1 MDEQPDPPAGTSIQE
16 SNPEILEPSGIDRK
30 LSLLPQT
37 VPHFV
42 NRETECDEIRK
53 YLSPQ
58 HNCRCLL
65 IHGVTGIGKTTVAT
79 KVAND
84 ILNSGGSTVVIYVNC
99 RNIKLSH
106 DFAEKALQQVY
117 HAPVENPIPELKNR
131 LKSQDFFTILL
142 LDNFEFILNL
152 DDRMQLP
159 ENELSLQQNNPS
171 EEGSKIKNLINDILM
186 VAGKVKLLLTSSEKV
201 SFPEAGQ
208 EILHLS
214 SFTPEESIN
223 LLRKVWKDRQ
233 VNITQAH
240 DLSEI
245 CSGIPL
251 VLYTLA
257 SSHSDLPSLL
267 EAMRCPSPQKKFDFF
282 RKIQTVSEDMKIN
295 VCIDHCF
302 ERLDLIE
309 KHLLIR
315 FALLKRRFSLP
326 EAVKIFQSTEMSA
339 SQLRESGMELS
350 KRSLLEERID
360 GDECSY
366 TLLRVIRDYCETKA
380 MEQEFRQVILD
391 ARRMFIRH
399 FLTFLEDIF
408 KMFLSQNVSEAIAA
422 FQKDE
427 ANVMQLVEWCKNG
440 QMDEEQTRR
449 CIDVFNSVTE
459 LLAKMM
465 GKAKFEYAFKS
476 LRKRCEEMKD
486 QTRLSD
492 CLTSLGLKEVFS
504 CSCPPIGPCALHAEI
519 AKEYFTKAD
528 RIQRNLGVK
537 KGNSRAQCLAKLGRC
552 IATVGFFEEAKEKV
566 QQAIRIRSEGQDD
579 DVMLG
584 ATYNDLGVILS
595 LEGNHEQA
603 INVRERKT
611 LPIYRRTLGKHPFTA
626 TVLNSLSNNYFAQGE
641 YNTAELH
648 SKDALEIRLELLKD
662 HRDTAKSLFDL
673 AMVHKM
679 KEEFKTAKEYLERC
693 EAMQKKILD
702 DENNDLT
709 RTRNE
714 LEEVRERLLGAMQG
728 NS

>member
-1 MDEQPDPPAGTSIQE
+1 M
-16 SNPEILEPSGIDRK
+16 
-30 LSLLPQT
+30 
-37 VPHFV
+37 
-42 NRETECDEIRK
+42 
-53 YLSPQ
+53 
-58 HNCRCLL
+58 
-65 IHGVTGIGKTTVAT
+65 AT

-84 ILNSGGSTVVIYVNC
+84 ILNSDGRTVVIYVNC
-99 RNIKLSH
+99 RNLKHSH

-117 HAPVENPIPELKNR
+117 PIPVENPIPELKNR

-223 LLRKVWKDRQ
+223 LLRKVWKNRQ

-240 DLSEI
+240 ELSEI

-267 EAMRCPSPQKKFDFF
+267 EAMRCPSPQKKFDFLG
-282 RKIQTVSEDMKIN
+282 KIQTVSEDMKIN
-295 VCIDHCF
+295 FCIDHCF
-302 ERLDLIE
+302 ERLGLIE
-309 KHLLIR
+309 KHVLIR
-315 FALLKRRFSLP
+315 FALLKRRFSLS

-339 SQLRESGMELS
+339 SQLSQCGLELS
-350 KRSLLEERID
+350 RRSLLEKQHII
-360 GDECSY
+360 GDEYSY

-380 MEQEFRQVILD
+380 TEQEFRGVILD

-465 GKAKFEYAFKS
+465 GKAKFEYAFES

-504 CSCPPIGPCALHAEI
+504 CSCPPIGPCVLHAGI

-528 RIQRNLGVK
+528 RIQRNLGVE

-552 IATVGFFEEAKEKV
+552 IATVGFFQEAKEKV

-584 ATYNDLGVILS
+584 ATYNDLG
-595 LEGNHEQA
+595 G
-603 INVRERKT
+603 
-611 LPIYRRTLGKHPFTA
+611 
-626 TVLNSLSNNYFAQGE
+626 
-641 YNTAELH
+641 
-648 SKDALEIRLELLKD
+648 
-662 HRDTAKSLFDL
+662 
-673 AMVHKM
+673 
-679 KEEFKTAKEYLERC
+679 RC
-693 EAMQKKILD
+693 TK
-702 DENNDLT
+702 
-709 RTRNE
+709 
-714 LEEVRERLLGAMQG
+714 
-728 NS
+728 

>member
-1 MDEQPDPPAGTSIQE
+1 M
-16 SNPEILEPSGIDRK
+16 
-30 LSLLPQT
+30 SLLPQT

-58 HNCRCLL
+58 HDCRCLL

-99 RNIKLSH
+99 RNLKLSH

-117 HAPVENPIPELKNR
+117 PIPVENPIPELKNR
-131 LKSQDFFTILL
+131 LKSQEFFTILL
-142 LDNFEFILNL
+142 LDNFEFILYL

-159 ENELSLQQNNPS
+159 KSEFSLQQKNPS
-171 EEGSKIKNLINDILM
+171 DEGSKIKNLINDILM
-186 VAGKVKLLLTSSEKV
+186 VAGKVKLLLTSSERV
-201 SFPEAGQ
+201 SFPESGQ
-208 EILHLS
+208 EMVRLS
-214 SFTPEESIN
+214 PFKPEESVE
-223 LLRKVWKDRQ
+223 LLKTVWKDRK
-233 VNITQAH
+233 VNTTQA
-240 DLSEI
+240 DGFSEI

-257 SSHSDLPSLL
+257 SYHSNLPSLL
-267 EAMRCPSPQKKFDFF
+267 EEMSCSSPQEKFEFL
-282 RKIQTVSEDMKIN
+282 RKIQTVSADKKID

-302 ERLDLIE
+302 ERLVPIE
-309 KHLLIR
+309 KCALIR
-315 FALLKRRFSLP
+315 FALLRRRFSLS
-326 EAVKIFQSTEMSA
+326 EAVEIFQSTEMSA
-339 SQLRESGMELS
+339 SQLRRCGLELS
-350 KRSLLEERID
+350 QRSLLEEHIN
-360 GDECSY
+360 GDEYSY

-380 MEQEFRQVILD
+380 MKHEFREVILD

-427 ANVMQLVEWCKNG
+427 ANVMQLVEWCGNG

-476 LRKRCEEMKD
+476 LRKRCKEMKD

-504 CSCPPIGPCALHAEI
+504 CSCPPIGLCASAAEV

-528 RIQRNLGVK
+528 RIQRKLRVK
-537 KGNSRAQCLAKLGRC
+537 TGNSRAQCLAKLGRC
-552 IATVGFFEEAKEKV
+552 LAKEGSFKEAKEKV
-566 QQAIRIRSEGQDD
+566 QQAIKIRSERQDD
-579 DVMLG
+579 NVMLG
-584 ATYNDLGVILS
+584 ATYND
-595 LEGNHEQA
+595 QA
-603 INVRERKT
+603 
-611 LPIYRRTLGKHPFTA
+611 GKCT
-626 TVLNSLSNNYFAQGE
+626 
-641 YNTAELH
+641 
-648 SKDALEIRLELLKD
+648 K
-662 HRDTAKSLFDL
+662 
-673 AMVHKM
+673 
-679 KEEFKTAKEYLERC
+679 
-693 EAMQKKILD
+693 
-702 DENNDLT
+702 
-709 RTRNE
+709 
-714 LEEVRERLLGAMQG
+714 
-728 NS
+728 

>member
-1 MDEQPDPPAGTSIQE
+1 M
-16 SNPEILEPSGIDRK
+16 
-30 LSLLPQT
+30 
-37 VPHFV
+37 
-42 NRETECDEIRK
+42 
-53 YLSPQ
+53 
-58 HNCRCLL
+58 
-65 IHGVTGIGKTTVAT
+65 HGVTGIGKTTVAT

-99 RNIKLSH
+99 RNLKLSH

-117 HAPVENPIPELKNR
+117 HLPVENPIPELKNR

-142 LDNFEFILNL
+142 LDNFEFILHL

-240 DLSEI
+240 ELSEI

-257 SSHSDLPSLL
+257 SCHSNLPSLL
-267 EAMRCPSPQKKFDFF
+267 EEMRCPSPQKKFDFL
-282 RKIQTVSEDMKIN
+282 RKIQTVSADKKID

-302 ERLDLIE
+302 ERLDSKE
-309 KHLLIR
+309 KCALIR
-315 FALLKRRFSLP
+315 FALLRRRFSLS
-326 EAVKIFQSTEMSA
+326 EAVKIFQPTEMSA
-339 SQLRESGMELS
+339 SQLRRSGLELS
-350 KRSLLEERID
+350 QRSLLEERID

-380 MEQEFRQVILD
+380 MEQEFREVILD
-391 ARRMFIRH
+391 ARRMFIRY
-399 FLTFLEDIF
+399 FLTFLEAIF
-408 KMFLSQNVSEAIAA
+408 KDFLSQNVSEAIAA

-427 ANVMQLVEWCKNG
+427 ANVMQLVEWCRNG
-440 QMDEEQTRR
+440 QMDEEQTIR

-465 GKAKFEYAFKS
+465 GKAKFKYTFES
-476 LRKRCEEMKD
+476 LRTRCEQMED
-486 QTRLSD
+486 QAKLSD

-504 CSCPPIGPCALHAEI
+504 CSCVPIGPCASHAER

-528 RIQRNLGVK
+528 QIQRILGVRT
-537 KGNSRAQCLAKLGRC
+537 GNSRAQCLAKLGRC
-552 IATVGFFEEAKEKV
+552 LAKEGSFEKAKEKV
-566 QQAIRIRSEGQDD
+566 QQAIKIRSEGQNDN
-579 DVMLG
+579 VMLG
-584 ATYNDLGVILS
+584 ATYNDLG
-595 LEGNHEQA
+595 G
-603 INVRERKT
+603 
-611 LPIYRRTLGKHPFTA
+611 
-626 TVLNSLSNNYFAQGE
+626 
-641 YNTAELH
+641 
-648 SKDALEIRLELLKD
+648 
-662 HRDTAKSLFDL
+662 
-673 AMVHKM
+673 
-679 KEEFKTAKEYLERC
+679 RC
-693 EAMQKKILD
+693 TK
-702 DENNDLT
+702 
-709 RTRNE
+709 
-714 LEEVRERLLGAMQG
+714 
-728 NS
+728 

>member
-1 MDEQPDPPAGTSIQE
+1 M
-16 SNPEILEPSGIDRK
+16 
-30 LSLLPQT
+30 
-37 VPHFV
+37 
-42 NRETECDEIRK
+42 
-53 YLSPQ
+53 
-58 HNCRCLL
+58 
-65 IHGVTGIGKTTVAT
+65 AT

-99 RNIKLSH
+99 RNLKLSH

-117 HAPVENPIPELKNR
+117 PIPVENPIPELKNR

-142 LDNFEFILNL
+142 LDNFEFILHL

-159 ENELSLQQNNPS
+159 ENELSLQQHNPS

-201 SFPEAGQ
+201 SFPESGQ
-208 EILHLS
+208 EMVHLS
-214 SFTPEESIN
+214 PFKPEESVE
-223 LLRKVWKDRQ
+223 LLKRVWKDRQ
-233 VNITQAH
+233 VNTTQAH

-257 SSHSDLPSLL
+257 SYHSNLPSLL
-267 EAMRCPSPQKKFDFF
+267 EEMRCPSPQKKFEFLT
-282 RKIQTVSEDMKIN
+282 KIQTVSADKKID

-302 ERLDLIE
+302 ERLDSKE
-309 KHLLIR
+309 KCALIR
-315 FALLKRRFSLP
+315 FALLRRRFSLS
-326 EAVKIFQSTEMSA
+326 EAVEIFQSTEMSA
-339 SQLRESGMELS
+339 SQLRRCGLELS
-350 KRSLLEERID
+350 QRSLLEEHIN
-360 GDECSY
+360 GDEYSY

-380 MEQEFRQVILD
+380 MEQEFREVILD
-391 ARRMFIRH
+391 ARRKFIHH

-504 CSCPPIGPCALHAEI
+504 CSCPPISPCALHAEI

-552 IATVGFFEEAKEKV
+552 LATEGFFEEAKEKV

-579 DVMLG
+579 NVMLG
-584 ATYNDLGVILS
+584 ATYNDLG
-595 LEGNHEQA
+595 G
-603 INVRERKT
+603 
-611 LPIYRRTLGKHPFTA
+611 
-626 TVLNSLSNNYFAQGE
+626 
-641 YNTAELH
+641 
-648 SKDALEIRLELLKD
+648 
-662 HRDTAKSLFDL
+662 
-673 AMVHKM
+673 
-679 KEEFKTAKEYLERC
+679 RC
-693 EAMQKKILD
+693 TK
-702 DENNDLT
+702 
-709 RTRNE
+709 
-714 LEEVRERLLGAMQG
+714 
-728 NS
+728 